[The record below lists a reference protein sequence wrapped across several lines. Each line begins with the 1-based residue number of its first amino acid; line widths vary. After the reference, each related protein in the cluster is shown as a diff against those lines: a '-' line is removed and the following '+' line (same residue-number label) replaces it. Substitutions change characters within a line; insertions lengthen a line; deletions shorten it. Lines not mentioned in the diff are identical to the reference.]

1 MTKSGMN
8 PVHPGEVLREE
19 LDDLGIS
26 ANALAKAVD
35 VPANRITAILNGE
48 RGVTADTALRLG
60 RYFDTTARFWLNL
73 QQAWQLRQAEINGG
87 ATIRDCVVPQ
97 QVEALRTAALQRTQ
111 SEPDQAHSV
120 LKAIQRN
127 MAFFEQLSAA
137 ERSIKVLAPNPPS
150 LRALVAPLEELRR
163 AGVLDNVLHD
173 GLQGTRRWLTEYHA
187 RFRPPGDITKLLTQ
201 LRKPATP
208 SLIER
213 LAAMKSPWLD
223 VQNKQGSVARLMG
236 LQQVGAL
243 IGRQPTFSET
253 VTAGVRDKLGD
264 WRDPIDWPKH
274 NWRDLGARQSFYV
287 DLGFD
292 ADLTD
297 MPAEA
302 FREATGLADIRDD
315 PPSLVESYGPPTPA
329 SDAAEEAI
337 FARTNR
343 AHDLLQRFESHLR
356 RFIDTEMKR
365 VFGGDWPKH
374 QLPNGLY
381 EEWKERQDAA
391 IRNGAAAH
399 PIIAYADFTDYERVI
414 ARKSNWARVF
424 KSHFRRVEDIRES
437 LQRLRPIRL
446 DTMHARPVGQDDELF
461 LYVEIKRIMRVV
473 YA

>member
-19 LDDLGIS
+19 LDDLGLS

-87 ATIRDCVVPQ
+87 ATIRDCVVPR
-97 QVEALRTAALQRTQ
+97 QVEALRTAAVQRTQ
-111 SEPDQAHSV
+111 SEPDQGRSV

-150 LRALVAPLEELRR
+150 LRALVAPLEELRH

-173 GLQGTRRWLTEYHA
+173 EFQGTRRWLTEYHA
-187 RFRPPGDITKLLTQ
+187 RWLPGDITKLLTP

-208 SLIER
+208 SLVER

-243 IGRQPTFSET
+243 IGRQPTFSEA
-253 VTAGVRDKLGD
+253 VTAGIRDKLGD

-274 NWRDLGARQSFYV
+274 NWRDLSARKSFYV

-292 ADLTD
+292 ENLTD

-414 ARKSNWARVF
+414 ARKSNWPRVF